1 MASAEPHL
9 SLFVILISNLSL
21 VRTHVN
27 TTLAWVLFNAF
38 VAGML
43 ALDLGVIHRRAR
55 SLNLRQALAWSL
67 VWIALAG
74 GFAALLYFWQGRTAA
89 LEFSTGYVIELSL
102 SADNLFIFL
111 LLFRYFKLPEA
122 EQYRVLF
129 WGIIGAIGMRAGFI
143 FAGVGLIKKF
153 HWIIYGFG
161 LLLVYSGI
169 RLLFQRGAQV
179 HPEKNPVLRAFRK
192 LIPVTPDYVDGKFF
206 VRREQLCATP
216 LLLVLLVIETTD
228 LIFAVDSIPAV
239 LAITLNTFIVYT
251 SNIFAILGLR
261 SLFFALSSLIE
272 VFEYLHYGI
281 SCVLVFVGVKMLL
294 SRIYPIR
301 TEISLAVIAG
311 ILALTIIA
319 SILRRKEMSKD

>member
-1 MASAEPHL
+1 
-9 SLFVILISNLSL
+9 
-21 VRTHVN
+21 
-27 TTLAWVLFNAF
+27 
-38 VAGML
+38 ML
-43 ALDLGVIHRRAR
+43 ALDLGVVHRRPER
-55 SLNLRQALAWSL
+55 PTLSQSLAWSV
-67 VWIALAG
+67 VWVALAG
-74 GFAALLYFWQGRTAA
+74 AFAMLLYTWQGRAAA

-111 LLFRYFKLPEA
+111 LIFRFFRLPDT

-129 WGIIGAIGMRAGFI
+129 WGIIGAIAMRAAFI
-143 FAGVGLIKKF
+143 FAGVGLIKRF

-169 RLLFQRGAQV
+169 RLLFQHGAQV
-179 HPEKNPVLRAFRK
+179 NPDKNPLLRLFRK
-192 LIPVTPDYVDGKFF
+192 FLPVTPDYVDGKFF

-228 LIFAVDSIPAV
+228 VVFAIDSIPAV

-261 SLFFALSSLIE
+261 SLFFTLSSLME

-281 SCVLVFVGVKMLL
+281 ACVLIFVGCKMLL
-294 SRIYPIR
+294 SHYFPIR
-301 TEISLAVIAG
+301 TEVSLAIIGA
-311 ILALTIIA
+311 ILAITIGA
-319 SILRRKEMSKD
+319 SVLHRRHAPEQ

>member
-1 MASAEPHL
+1 MAFAEPHL
-9 SLFVILISNLSL
+9 SLFAVFISNSSARDTVSETLS
-21 VRTHVN
+21 
-27 TTLAWVLFNAF
+27 WILFNAF

-55 SLNLRQALAWSL
+55 SLNLRQALAWSS
-67 VWIALAG
+67 VWIGLAAC
-74 GFAALLYFWQGRTAA
+74 FATLLYFWQGRTAA

-111 LLFRYFKLPEA
+111 LLFRYFKLPEP

-143 FAGVGLIKKF
+143 FAGVGLIKRF

-179 HPEKNPVLRAFRK
+179 HPERNPVLRAFRK
-192 LIPVTPDYVDGKFF
+192 LFPVTPDYVDGKFF

-261 SLFFALSSLIE
+261 SLFFALSSLME

-281 SCVLVFVGVKMLL
+281 SCVLIFVGVKMLL
-294 SRIYPIR
+294 SRLYPIR
-301 TEISLAVIAG
+301 TEISLGVIAG
-311 ILALTIIA
+311 ILALTIAA
-319 SILRRKEMSKD
+319 SVVRRRTRAKV

>member
-1 MASAEPHL
+1 M
-9 SLFVILISNLSL
+9 L
-21 VRTHVN
+21 V
-27 TTLAWVLFNAF
+27 
-38 VAGML
+38 
-43 ALDLGVIHRRAR
+43 LDLGFVHRRAR
-55 SLNLRQALAWSL
+55 RPTLSQALAWSL
-67 VWIALAG
+67 VWIALAAA
-74 GFAALLYFWQGRTAA
+74 FAALLYVKQGRGAA

-111 LLFRYFKLPEA
+111 LIFRYFRLPEP

-129 WGIIGAIGMRAGFI
+129 WGIIGAIAMRAAFI
-143 FAGVGLIKKF
+143 FAGVGLIRRF

-169 RLLFQRGAQV
+169 RLLFQHGAQV
-179 HPEKNPVLRAFRK
+179 EPEKNPVLRLFRR
-192 LIPVTPDYVDGKFF
+192 LLPVTPDYVDGKFF

-228 LIFAVDSIPAV
+228 VVFAVDSIPAV

-261 SLFFALSSLIE
+261 SLFFTLSSLME

-281 SCVLVFVGVKMLL
+281 ACVLIFVGCKMLL
-294 SRIYPIR
+294 SHYFPIR
-301 TEISLAVIAG
+301 TEVSLAIIGG
-311 ILALTIIA
+311 ILIATIVA
-319 SILRRKEMSKD
+319 SAFHRSSDRKAEAQ

>member
-1 MASAEPHL
+1 MNE
-9 SLFVILISNLSL
+9 
-21 VRTHVN
+21 
-27 TTLAWVLFNAF
+27 TLTWILFNAF

-55 SLNLRQALAWSL
+55 ALNLRQALAWSSL
-67 VWIALAG
+67 WIAFAAC
-74 GFAALLYFWQGRTAA
+74 FAALLYFWQGRTAA

-143 FAGVGLIKKF
+143 FAGVGLIKRF
-153 HWIIYGFG
+153 HWIIYAFG

-192 LIPVTPDYVDGKFF
+192 LVPVTPDYVDGKFF

-261 SLFFALSSLIE
+261 SLFFALSSLME

-294 SRIYPIR
+294 SRVYPIR
-301 TEISLAVIAG
+301 TEISLGVIAA
-311 ILALTIIA
+311 ILALTIVA
-319 SILRRKEMSKD
+319 SVVHRKTKAKV